1 LKRSTNQQDRPFSAL
16 LAVCKRL
23 AEEHQRMAPPEQA
36 KRAFQ
41 TARASM
47 RRKKLKELAIAIA
60 LGLVASLVITLII
73 LLLNIR
79 PKF

>member
-1 LKRSTNQQDRPFSAL
+1 MATP
-16 LAVCKRL
+16 
-23 AEEHQRMAPPEQA
+23 EHA

-60 LGLVASLVITLII
+60 LGLVASLVIALII